1 MLVEIESIYGN
12 KLLHGKRTRLS
23 EMKSRLKNLFA
34 DVDEKDF
41 VPIACARLGFE
52 EIPYD
57 DKTQKVDYVID
68 LSTHRI
74 YKPQYYTDSGGPILP
89 CKGLL

>member
-12 KLLHGKRTRLS
+12 KLLHGKRIQLS
-23 EMKSRLKNLFA
+23 EMKSQLKNLFT

-41 VPIACARLGFE
+41 VSIACARLGFE
-52 EIPYD
+52 ELPYN

-68 LSTHRI
+68 LSTHKI
-74 YKPQYYTDSGGPILP
+74 YKPQYGTDSGEKILP
-89 CKGLL
+89 CKRLL